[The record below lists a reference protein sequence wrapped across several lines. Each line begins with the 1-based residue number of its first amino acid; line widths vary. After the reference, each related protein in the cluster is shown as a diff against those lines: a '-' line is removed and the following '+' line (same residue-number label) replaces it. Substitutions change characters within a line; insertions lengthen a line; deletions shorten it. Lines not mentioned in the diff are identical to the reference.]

1 MIGKEVSISHHV
13 EAQEKI
19 INMTTYPKVIRAIK
33 YSIKCSPKYMIIA
46 LKVIKVDPICTPL
59 VL

>member
-1 MIGKEVSISHHV
+1 V

-46 LKVIKVDPICTPL
+46 LKVTKVGLICTLL
-59 VL
+59 VS